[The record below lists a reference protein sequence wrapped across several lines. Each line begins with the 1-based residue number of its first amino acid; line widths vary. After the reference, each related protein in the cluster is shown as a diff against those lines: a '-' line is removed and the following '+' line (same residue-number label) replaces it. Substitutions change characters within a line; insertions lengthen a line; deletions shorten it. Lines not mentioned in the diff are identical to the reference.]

1 MTTHEDVPLDP
12 VDKGGGVGGDCLSSA
27 PGHLAMYEN
36 SQHQPDEASGSVTD
50 GCSLWPRPVIRCHNP
65 YDLAPAKHI
74 CLCTKKKK
82 VKKSWEQTGVLTCV
96 VAFMLKEKHVFS
108 YCVDTVSTTGA
119 ARLSVAS
126 FFAVSI

>member
-1 MTTHEDVPLDP
+1 MATHEDVPPDP
-12 VDKGGGVGGDCLSSA
+12 VNKGGGVGGGGDCLSSA

-74 CLCTKKKK
+74 CLCTKKKSQEVMGTNRRFDLCGGFHAK
-82 VKKSWEQTGVLTCV
+82 REACFLVLC
-96 VAFMLKEKHVFS
+96 
-108 YCVDTVSTTGA
+108 
-119 ARLSVAS
+119 
-126 FFAVSI
+126 